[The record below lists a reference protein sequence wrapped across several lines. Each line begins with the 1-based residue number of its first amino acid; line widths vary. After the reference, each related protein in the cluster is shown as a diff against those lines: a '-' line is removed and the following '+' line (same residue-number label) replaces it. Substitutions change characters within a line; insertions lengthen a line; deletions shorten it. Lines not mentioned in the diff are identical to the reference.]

1 MDPEAVGATDPSS
14 AIHTPVTLGRA
25 GHSSRM
31 GTVMP
36 VIQGCQTTG
45 AKNRGKGHGPGHG
58 GRDGGAGP
66 AGLGQKVGT
75 SGGASGKTRRQ
86 SASCFVNN

>member
-14 AIHTPVTLGRA
+14 AIHTPVILGRA

-36 VIQGCQTTG
+36 ATQGCPTTR
-45 AKNRGKGHGPGHG
+45 AKNRVKGHGPGQG

-66 AGLGQKVGT
+66 AGLGQKAGM
-75 SGGASGKTRRQ
+75 SGGAPMGKQ
-86 SASCFVNN
+86 EGSLLPVL